1 MSDSA
6 DELGYVVVDIRASV
20 IRMLAMQM
28 NGFEDYHDMTPEVRI
43 CADSMMRAAASY
55 GANNGAYKIESHIL
69 PLNDFYTS
77 IGFKME
83 HDIVSCDLTNIIKVC
98 KK

>member
-1 MSDSA
+1 MSDDA
-6 DELGYVVVDIRASV
+6 NELGYVVVDIRASV
-20 IRMLAMQM
+20 VRMLAMQV
-28 NGFEDYHDMTPEVRI
+28 NGCEDLRNRTPDVRI

-83 HDIVSCDLTNIIKVC
+83 HDIASCNLTNIIKVC
-98 KK
+98 KN